1 MMFASRYRLAPHDAK
16 ALRVTDTYSLHRVVY
31 GLFDDVR
38 EGDREKGSGILFVD
52 MGGDKYGRQLLI
64 LSDRQPRE
72 PEYGEFD
79 RTEPIPEAFF
89 GFSAYRFE
97 IVVNPVKRDSR
108 TQKRTPLCNR
118 EDITRWFLEKA
129 PSWGFEVQESSFQVA
144 EINADVFWKGE
155 QKVTLGKARVTGTLT
170 VVDKERFTQSVCR
183 GIGHGKA
190 FGCGLLQVAPIVF

>member
-1 MMFASRYRLAPHDAK
+1 MMFASRYRLSPHDAK
-16 ALRVTDTYSLHRVVY
+16 ALRINDTYSLHRVVY

-64 LSDRQPRE
+64 LSNRQPRE
-72 PEYGEFD
+72 PEYGAFV

-97 IVVNPVKRDSR
+97 IVINPVRRDSR
-108 TQKRTPLCNR
+108 TQKRMPLRNR
-118 EDITRWFLEKA
+118 EEVARWFLEKA
-129 PSWGFEVQESSFQVA
+129 PARGFEVQESSIQVA
-144 EINADVFWKGE
+144 EINTDVFWKGE
-155 QKVTLGKARVTGTLT
+155 QKITLGKARVTGTLS
-170 VVDKERFTQSVCR
+170 VVDKERFTQSVCQ

-190 FGCGLLQVAPIVF
+190 FGYGLLQVTPIVF

>member
-1 MMFASRYRLAPHDAK
+1 MMFASRYRLSPHDAK
-16 ALRVTDTYSLHRVVY
+16 ALRISDTYSLHRVVY

-38 EGDREKGSGILFVD
+38 GGDREKGSGILFAD
-52 MGGDKYGRQLLI
+52 MGGDKYGRHLLI

-72 PEYGEFD
+72 PEYG
-79 RTEPIPEAFF
+79 
-89 GFSAYRFE
+89 AYRFE
-97 IVVNPVKRDSR
+97 IVINPVKRDSR
-108 TQKRTPLCNR
+108 SKKRMPLRSR
-118 EDITRWFLEKA
+118 EEVARWFLEKA
-129 PSWGFEVQESSFQVA
+129 SAWGFEVQESSFQVA

>member
-1 MMFASRYRLAPHDAK
+1 MFASRYRLSPRDAK

-72 PEYGEFD
+72 PEYGEFV

-89 GFSAYRFE
+89 GW
-97 IVVNPVKRDSR
+97 
-108 TQKRTPLCNR
+108 LCHSK
-118 EDITRWFLEKA
+118 W
-129 PSWGFEVQESSFQVA
+129 
-144 EINADVFWKGE
+144 
-155 QKVTLGKARVTGTLT
+155 LT
-170 VVDKERFTQSVCR
+170 
-183 GIGHGKA
+183 A
-190 FGCGLLQVAPIVF
+190 

>member
-1 MMFASRYRLAPHDAK
+1 MMFASRYRLSPHDAK
-16 ALRVTDTYSLHRVVY
+16 ALRISDTYSLHRVVY

-38 EGDREKGSGILFVD
+38 GGDREKGSGILFAD
-52 MGGDKYGRQLLI
+52 MGGDKYGRHLLI

-72 PEYGEFD
+72 PEYGEFV

-97 IVVNPVKRDSR
+97 IVINPVKRDSR
-108 TQKRTPLCNR
+108 SKKRMPLRSR
-118 EDITRWFLEKA
+118 E
-129 PSWGFEVQESSFQVA
+129 QVA

>member
-1 MMFASRYRLAPHDAK
+1 
-16 ALRVTDTYSLHRVVY
+16 
-31 GLFDDVR
+31 
-38 EGDREKGSGILFVD
+38 

-72 PEYGEFD
+72 PEYGKFV

-144 EINADVFWKGE
+144 EINADIFWKGE
-155 QKVTLGKARVTGTLT
+155 QKITLGKARVTGTLT
-170 VVDKERFTQSVCR
+170 VIDKKCFTQSVCR

>member
-1 MMFASRYRLAPHDAK
+1 MMFASRYRLSPHDAK

-72 PEYGEFD
+72 PEYGKFV

-97 IVVNPVKRDSR
+97 TVVNPVKRDSR
-108 TQKRTPLCNR
+108 TQKRTPLGNR
-118 EDITRWFLEKA
+118 
-129 PSWGFEVQESSFQVA
+129 
-144 EINADVFWKGE
+144 
-155 QKVTLGKARVTGTLT
+155 
-170 VVDKERFTQSVCR
+170 
-183 GIGHGKA
+183 
-190 FGCGLLQVAPIVF
+190 

>member
-1 MMFASRYRLAPHDAK
+1 MMFASRYRLSPHDAK

-52 MGGDKYGRQLLI
+52 VGGDRYGRQLLI

-72 PEYGEFD
+72 PEYGEFI

-89 GFSAYRFE
+89 GFSSYRFE
-97 IVVNPVKRDSR
+97 TVVNPVKRDR
-108 TQKRTPLCNR
+108 QTGKRMPLCSR
-118 EDITRWFLEKA
+118 EKVTHWFLEKA
-129 PSWGFEVQESSFQVA
+129 PSWGFEVQESSLQ
-144 EINADVFWKGE
+144 IADLSADIFRKGE
-155 QKVTLGKARVTGTLT
+155 HEITLGKARVTGALT
-170 VVDKERFTQSVCR
+170 VIDKEHFTQSVCR

>member
-1 MMFASRYRLAPHDAK
+1 MMFASRYRLSPHDAK

-72 PEYGEFD
+72 PEYGEFV

-118 EDITRWFLEKA
+118 EDITRWFLERPPHGA
-129 PSWGFEVQESSFQVA
+129 LRYRNPLFRSQRSMLMFFG
-144 EINADVFWKGE
+144 
-155 QKVTLGKARVTGTLT
+155 
-170 VVDKERFTQSVCR
+170 R
-183 GIGHGKA
+183 GNRKSPWEKRG
-190 FGCGLLQVAPIVF
+190 